1 MKNPNLES
9 TISFFKYRKKIKIL
23 EDTDTILKNIQKGD
37 FQEFEK
43 LFKDYYAL
51 LCRYALRFV
60 KDTNQSEEIVQE
72 LFCQLWENRKTLK
85 VHTSIKAYLYKAT
98 YFNSLQVLRKRGV
111 KTQYEEYIKNNKQEN
126 SLPIDSVE
134 EKEIYNIVNRT
145 LTNLPNRCSQIF
157 KMSRFDGLKYH
168 EIAEKLSIS
177 VKTVEA
183 NMGKALKAFR
193 KSLKDY
199 VGIIVL

>member
-1 MKNPNLES
+1 MS
-9 TISFFKYRKKIKIL
+9 
-23 EDTDTILKNIQKGD
+23 EDTDTILKNIQSGNL
-37 FQEFEK
+37 QEFEK
-43 LFKDYYAL
+43 LFREYYPL
-51 LCRYALRFV
+51 LCHYALRFV
-60 KDTNQSEEIVQE
+60 RDTNQSEEIVQE

-85 VHTSIKAYLYKAT
+85 IHTSLKAYLYKAT

-111 KTQYEEYIKNNKQEN
+111 KKKYQEYIKNNKQEN

-134 EKEIYNIVNRT
+134 EKDIHNIVNRT
-145 LTNLPNRCSQIF
+145 LTNLPDRCSQIF
-157 KMSRFDGLKYH
+157 KMSRFEGLKYQ
-168 EIAEKLSIS
+168 EIADKLSIS

-199 VGIIVL
+199 IGIIVL